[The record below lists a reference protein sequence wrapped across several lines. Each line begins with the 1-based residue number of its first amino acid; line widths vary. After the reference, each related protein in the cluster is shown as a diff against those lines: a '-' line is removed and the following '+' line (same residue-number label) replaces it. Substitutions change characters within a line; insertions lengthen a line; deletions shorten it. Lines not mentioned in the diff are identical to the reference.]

1 MGLFEAIRSRS
12 GLVVSVIGISLIAF
26 VLTDFLSSGNVLFQG
41 DKDAVG
47 RIDGTKISYVEFN
60 KDVEELRQNP
70 QYAQAS
76 PLQISE
82 LVWNNL
88 LNEKL
93 LVEPMADLGF
103 VVTDEELRRVIELN
117 PSVQQMPGLQ
127 DPNTGAFRPDLLRS
141 ALQNLRDQREQS
153 PEAAA
158 QYESWVAFEDDI
170 KNQSLSNKI
179 FDAVSAGMRMPLSL
193 QNALNARNNRQI
205 QLEVASMSVTEV
217 ADSSV
222 EATDADY
229 KAVYAEYKSSFK
241 LSKPVRDGFV
251 ADFPLT
257 PGDEDLA
264 KVKLELSTLAADF
277 AASSDDSS
285 FAAANSDAFAAPSLR
300 PESSINPLV
309 LEAIQGMPAGFV
321 GGPIQDGDSYR
332 LVKVM
337 SRSSLPDSAR
347 AKHILIAYAGSERS
361 TAQRSYQEAKELAD
375 SLLSAIKGGA
385 SFASASEALSSDV
398 VAASKGGDL
407 GWFQPGMMTPAFEQ
421 FCFERRTGSFDVV
434 ETEFG
439 FHLVEVTGQK
449 GSRPA
454 LRLAEIVR
462 RIDVSPETEQK
473 IYAQASALAKA
484 IQDGKEP
491 QEAAAELGVAM
502 LPARNVT
509 ATDASVMGLTDGREV
524 VRWMFNEDREV
535 GEVSVINNNY
545 KSYSVVYVS
554 GAFDEGYK
562 PLDAVK
568 DDLKALALNRAKVR
582 VLAERMAKTKQ
593 LNWTPANVTLASPFL
608 ASGREPKVVGMAA
621 GSKVGTQSEVIEG
634 SNGVYRFK
642 VVNTFDSAPN
652 LTAADM
658 AAENNRLAGNAQRM
672 LLQSLLGSA
681 TITDNR
687 GLFY

>member
-26 VLTDFLSSGNVLFQG
+26 ILTDFLTSGNLLFQG

-47 RIDGTKISYVEFN
+47 RIGGTKISYIEFN

-70 QYAQAS
+70 QYAQAT

-103 VVTDEELRRVIELN
+103 VVTVEELRRVIELN

-179 FDAVSAGMRMPLSL
+179 YDAVSAGMRMPLSL
-193 QNALNARNNRQI
+193 QNAMNARNNRQI
-205 QLEVASMSVTEV
+205 QLEVASMSVAEV
-217 ADSSV
+217 SDSSV

-241 LSKPVRDGFV
+241 LTKPVRDGFV
-251 ADFPLT
+251 ADFPLV
-257 PGDEDLA
+257 PSDEDLA

-277 AASSDDSS
+277 GTSSDDSS
-285 FAAANSDAFAAPSLR
+285 FAAANSDVFSPPSLR
-300 PESSINPLV
+300 PEASLNPLV
-309 LEAIQGMPAGFV
+309 LEAIQGMPAGYV
-321 GGPIQDGDSYR
+321 GGPIQDGDAYR
-332 LVKVM
+332 IVKVM
-337 SRSSLPDSAR
+337 SRASLPDSAR

-361 TAQRSYQEAKELAD
+361 NAQRSYQQAKAVAD
-375 SLLSAIKGGA
+375 SLLTAIKGGA
-385 SFASASEALSSDV
+385 SFAAASEALSSDV
-398 VAASKGGDL
+398 VAATKGGDL

-449 GSRPA
+449 GSRA
-454 LRLAEIVR
+454 AVRLAEIVR

-473 IYAQASALAKA
+473 IYAKASALAKA
-484 IQDGKEP
+484 IQEGKDP
-491 QEAAAELGVAM
+491 QEAAAQLAVSM

-509 ATDASVMGLTDGREV
+509 ATDASVMGLSDGREV

-535 GEVSVINNNY
+535 GEVSVVNNNY
-545 KSYSVVYVS
+545 KSYSVVYLT
-554 GAFDEGYK
+554 GAFDEDYK

-582 VLAERMAKTKQ
+582 VLADRMAQTDQ
-593 LNWTPANVTLASPFL
+593 LTWTPANVTLASPFL
-608 ASGREPKVVGMAA
+608 VSGREPKVVGTAA
-621 GSKVGTQSEVIEG
+621 GSKVGTESAVIEG

-642 VVNTFDSAPN
+642 VVNTFDAASS

-681 TITDNR
+681 KVSDNR

>member
-47 RIDGTKISYVEFN
+47 RIGGTKISYIEFN

-153 PEAAA
+153 SEAAA
-158 QYESWVAFEDDI
+158 QYESWVAFESDI

-179 FDAVSAGMRMPLSL
+179 YDAVSAGMRMPPAL

-205 QLEVASMSVTEV
+205 QLEVASMSVSEV

-241 LSKPVRDGFV
+241 LTKPVRDGFV
-251 ADFPLT
+251 ADFPLV
-257 PGDEDLA
+257 PSDEDLV

-285 FAAANSDAFAAPSLR
+285 FAAANSDVFATPSLR
-300 PESSINPLV
+300 PESSINPIV
-309 LEAIQGMPAGFV
+309 LEAIQGMTAGFV

-337 SRSSLPDSAR
+337 SRAALPDSAR

-361 TAQRSYQEAKELAD
+361 SAQRSYQEAKELAD
-375 SLLSAIKGGA
+375 SLLAAIKSGA
-385 SFASASEALSSDV
+385 SFAAASEALSSDV

-421 FCFERRTGSFDVV
+421 FCFERRTGSFDLV

-484 IQDGKEP
+484 IQEGKEP
-491 QEAAAELGVAM
+491 QEAAAQLGVAM

-535 GEVSVINNNY
+535 GEVSVVNNNY

-554 GAFDEGYK
+554 GAFEEGYK

-568 DDLKALALNRAKVR
+568 DDLNALALNRAKVR
-582 VLAERMAKTKQ
+582 VLAERMSKTEQ

-608 ASGREPKVVGMAA
+608 VSGREPKVVGIAA
-621 GSKVGTQSEVIEG
+621 GSKVGAESEVIEG

-642 VVNTFDSAPN
+642 VVNTFDAAPS

-681 TITDNR
+681 KVTDNR
-687 GLFY
+687 GMFY

>member
-26 VLTDFLSSGNVLFQG
+26 VLTDFLTSGNVLFQG

-47 RIDGTKISYVEFN
+47 RIGGTKISYIEFN

-70 QYAQAS
+70 QYAQAT

-158 QYESWVAFEDDI
+158 QYDSWVAFESDI

-205 QLEVASMSVTEV
+205 QLEVASMSVSEV

-222 EATDADY
+222 EAADADY

-241 LSKPVRDGFV
+241 LTKPVRDGFV
-251 ADFPLT
+251 ADFPLV
-257 PGDEDLA
+257 PSDEDLA

-285 FAAANSDAFAAPSLR
+285 FAAANSDVFTTPSLR
-300 PESSINPLV
+300 PESSINPIV

-337 SRSSLPDSAR
+337 SRAALPDSAR

-361 TAQRSYQEAKELAD
+361 SAQRSYQEAKELAD

-385 SFASASEALSSDV
+385 SFAAASEALSSDV

-421 FCFERRTGSFDVV
+421 FCFERRTGSFDIV

-484 IQDGKEP
+484 IQEGKEP
-491 QEAAAELGVAM
+491 QEAAAQLGVAM

-509 ATDASVMGLTDGREV
+509 ATDVSVMGLTDGREV

-535 GEVSVINNNY
+535 GEVSVVNNNY

-554 GAFDEGYK
+554 GAFEEGYK

-608 ASGREPKVVGMAA
+608 VSGREPKVVGMAA

-642 VVNTFDSAPN
+642 VVNTFDSAPS

-681 TITDNR
+681 KVTDNR

>member
-47 RIDGTKISYVEFN
+47 RIGGTKISYIEFN

-153 PEAAA
+153 SEAAA
-158 QYESWVAFEDDI
+158 QYESWVAFESDI

-179 FDAVSAGMRMPLSL
+179 YDAVSAGMRMPPAL

-205 QLEVASMSVTEV
+205 QLEVASMSVSEV

-241 LSKPVRDGFV
+241 LTKPVRDGFV
-251 ADFPLT
+251 ADFPLV
-257 PGDEDLA
+257 PSDEDLV
-264 KVKLELSTLAADF
+264 KVKLELSTLTADF

-285 FAAANSDAFAAPSLR
+285 FAAANSDVFATPSLR
-300 PESSINPLV
+300 PESSINPIV
-309 LEAIQGMPAGFV
+309 LEAIQGMTAGFV

-337 SRSSLPDSAR
+337 SRAALPDSAR

-361 TAQRSYQEAKELAD
+361 SAQRSYQEAKELAD
-375 SLLSAIKGGA
+375 SLLAAIKSGA
-385 SFASASEALSSDV
+385 SFAAASEALSSDV

-421 FCFERRTGSFDVV
+421 FCFERRTGSFDLV

-484 IQDGKEP
+484 IQEGKEP
-491 QEAAAELGVAM
+491 QEAAAQLGVAM

-535 GEVSVINNNY
+535 GDVSVVNNNY

-554 GAFDEGYK
+554 GAFEEGYK

-568 DDLKALALNRAKVR
+568 DDLNALALNRAKVR
-582 VLAERMAKTKQ
+582 VLAERMSKTEQ

-608 ASGREPKVVGMAA
+608 VSGREPKVVGIAA
-621 GSKVGTQSEVIEG
+621 GSKVGAESEVIEG

-642 VVNTFDSAPN
+642 VVNTFDAAPS

-681 TITDNR
+681 KVTDNR
-687 GLFY
+687 GMFY

>member
-47 RIDGTKISYVEFN
+47 RIGGTKISYIEFN

-153 PEAAA
+153 SEAAA
-158 QYESWVAFEDDI
+158 QYESWVAFESDI

-179 FDAVSAGMRMPLSL
+179 YDAVSAGMRMPLAL
-193 QNALNARNNRQI
+193 QNALNAWNNRQI
-205 QLEVASMSVTEV
+205 QLEVASMSVSEV

-241 LSKPVRDGFV
+241 LTKPVRDGFV
-251 ADFPLT
+251 ADFPLA
-257 PGDEDLA
+257 PSDEDLI

-285 FAAANSDAFAAPSLR
+285 FAAANSDVFATPSLR
-300 PESSINPLV
+300 PESSINPIV
-309 LEAIQGMPAGFV
+309 LEAIQGMTAGFV

-337 SRSSLPDSAR
+337 SRAALPDSAR

-361 TAQRSYQEAKELAD
+361 SAQRSYQEAKELAD
-375 SLLSAIKGGA
+375 SLLAAIKSGA
-385 SFASASEALSSDV
+385 SFAAASEALSSDV

-407 GWFQPGMMTPAFEQ
+407 GWFQPGMMTPAF
-421 FCFERRTGSFDVV
+421 
-434 ETEFG
+434 
-439 FHLVEVTGQK
+439 
-449 GSRPA
+449 
-454 LRLAEIVR
+454 
-462 RIDVSPETEQK
+462 
-473 IYAQASALAKA
+473 
-484 IQDGKEP
+484 
-491 QEAAAELGVAM
+491 
-502 LPARNVT
+502 
-509 ATDASVMGLTDGREV
+509 
-524 VRWMFNEDREV
+524 
-535 GEVSVINNNY
+535 
-545 KSYSVVYVS
+545 
-554 GAFDEGYK
+554 
-562 PLDAVK
+562 
-568 DDLKALALNRAKVR
+568 
-582 VLAERMAKTKQ
+582 
-593 LNWTPANVTLASPFL
+593 
-608 ASGREPKVVGMAA
+608 
-621 GSKVGTQSEVIEG
+621 
-634 SNGVYRFK
+634 
-642 VVNTFDSAPN
+642 
-652 LTAADM
+652 
-658 AAENNRLAGNAQRM
+658 
-672 LLQSLLGSA
+672 
-681 TITDNR
+681 
-687 GLFY
+687 

>member
-47 RIDGTKISYVEFN
+47 RIGGTKISYIEFN

-158 QYESWVAFEDDI
+158 QYESWVAFESDI

-179 FDAVSAGMRMPLSL
+179 YDAVSAGMRMPLAL

-205 QLEVASMSVTEV
+205 QLEVASMSVSEV

-222 EATDADY
+222 EANDADY

-241 LSKPVRDGFV
+241 LTKPVRDGFV
-251 ADFPLT
+251 ADFPLA
-257 PGDEDLA
+257 PSDEDLA

-285 FAAANSDAFAAPSLR
+285 FAAANSDVFATPSLR
-300 PESSINPLV
+300 PESSINPIV
-309 LEAIQGMPAGFV
+309 LEAIQGMPVGFV

-337 SRSSLPDSAR
+337 SRAALPDSAR

-361 TAQRSYQEAKELAD
+361 SAQRSYQEAKELAD
-375 SLLSAIKGGA
+375 SLLAAIKSGA
-385 SFASASEALSSDV
+385 SFAAASEALSSDV

-421 FCFERRTGSFDVV
+421 FCFERRTGSFDLV

-439 FHLVEVTGQK
+439 FHLVEVTDQK

-484 IQDGKEP
+484 IQEGKAP
-491 QEAAAELGVAM
+491 QEAAAQLGVAM

-535 GEVSVINNNY
+535 GDVSVVNNNY

-554 GAFDEGYK
+554 GAFEEGYK

-582 VLAERMAKTKQ
+582 ALAERMSKIEQ

-608 ASGREPKVVGMAA
+608 VSGREPKVVGIAA
-621 GSKVGTQSEVIEG
+621 GSKVGTESEVIEG

-642 VVNTFDSAPN
+642 VVNTFDAAPS

-681 TITDNR
+681 KVTDNR
-687 GLFY
+687 GIFY

>member
-1 MGLFEAIRSRS
+1 
-12 GLVVSVIGISLIAF
+12 
-26 VLTDFLSSGNVLFQG
+26 
-41 DKDAVG
+41 
-47 RIDGTKISYVEFN
+47 
-60 KDVEELRQNP
+60 
-70 QYAQAS
+70 
-76 PLQISE
+76 
-82 LVWNNL
+82 
-88 LNEKL
+88 
-93 LVEPMADLGF
+93 
-103 VVTDEELRRVIELN
+103 
-117 PSVQQMPGLQ
+117 
-127 DPNTGAFRPDLLRS
+127 
-141 ALQNLRDQREQS
+141 
-153 PEAAA
+153 
-158 QYESWVAFEDDI
+158 
-170 KNQSLSNKI
+170 
-179 FDAVSAGMRMPLSL
+179 MRMPLSL

-205 QLEVASMSVTEV
+205 QLEVASMSVSEV

-241 LSKPVRDGFV
+241 LTKPVRDGFV
-251 ADFPLT
+251 ADFPLM
-257 PGDEDLA
+257 PSDEDLA

-285 FAAANSDAFAAPSLR
+285 FAAANSDVFAAPSLR
-300 PESSINPLV
+300 PESSINPIV

-337 SRSSLPDSAR
+337 SRAALPDSAR

-361 TAQRSYQEAKELAD
+361 SAQRSYQEAKQLAD

-385 SFASASEALSSDV
+385 SFAAASEALSSDV

-421 FCFERRTGSFDVV
+421 FCFERRTGSFDLV

-484 IQDGKEP
+484 IQEGKEP
-491 QEAAAELGVAM
+491 QEAAAQLGVAM

-535 GEVSVINNNY
+535 GEVSVVNNNY

-554 GAFDEGYK
+554 GAFEEGYK

-608 ASGREPKVVGMAA
+608 VSGREPKVVGMAA

-642 VVNTFDSAPN
+642 VVNTFDSAPS

-681 TITDNR
+681 KVTDNR

>member
-47 RIDGTKISYVEFN
+47 RIGGTKISYIEFN

-153 PEAAA
+153 SEAAA
-158 QYESWVAFEDDI
+158 QYESWVAFESDI

-179 FDAVSAGMRMPLSL
+179 YDAVSAGMRMPPAL

-205 QLEVASMSVTEV
+205 QLEVASMSVSEV

-241 LSKPVRDGFV
+241 LTKPVRDGFV
-251 ADFPLT
+251 ADFPLV
-257 PGDEDLA
+257 PSDEDLV

-285 FAAANSDAFAAPSLR
+285 FAAANSDVFATPSLR
-300 PESSINPLV
+300 PESSINPIV
-309 LEAIQGMPAGFV
+309 LEAIQGMTAGFV

-337 SRSSLPDSAR
+337 SRAALPDSAR

-361 TAQRSYQEAKELAD
+361 SAQRSYQEAKELAD
-375 SLLSAIKGGA
+375 SLLAAIKSGA
-385 SFASASEALSSDV
+385 SFAAASEALSSDV

-421 FCFERRTGSFDVV
+421 FCFERRTGSFDLV

-484 IQDGKEP
+484 IQEGKEP
-491 QEAAAELGVAM
+491 QEAAAQLGVAM

-535 GEVSVINNNY
+535 GDVSVVNNNY

-554 GAFDEGYK
+554 GAFEEGYK

-568 DDLKALALNRAKVR
+568 DDLNALALNRAKVR
-582 VLAERMAKTKQ
+582 VLAERMSKTEQ

-608 ASGREPKVVGMAA
+608 VSGREPKVVGIAA
-621 GSKVGTQSEVIEG
+621 GSKVGTESEVIEG

-642 VVNTFDSAPN
+642 VVNTFDAAPS

-681 TITDNR
+681 KVTDNR
-687 GLFY
+687 GMFY